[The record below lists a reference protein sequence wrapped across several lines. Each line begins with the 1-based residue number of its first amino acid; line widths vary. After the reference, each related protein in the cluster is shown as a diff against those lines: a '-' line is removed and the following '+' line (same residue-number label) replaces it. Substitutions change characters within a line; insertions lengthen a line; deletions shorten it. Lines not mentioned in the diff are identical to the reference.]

1 MIFYDTDNYKNTK
14 AKGMLYISLMDVDY
28 LIEKYGLDDL
38 KKDIPNDYID
48 YMDEELKKIS
58 DRDLLDI
65 SYYGALQ
72 MGIETEKDENLLEL
86 IRKEVQ
92 NGNLFPKKQLKK
104 LSKDE
109 LETLIQELIKQDELT
124 DEDLYKLRSYQM
136 AVYII
141 DQITRAHDMQI
152 SGYTEGGFD
161 VKKYKTIISNLDAIG
176 LNSNIKES
184 TYFDIEGINKAK

>member
-72 MGIETEKDENLLEL
+72 MGIETEKD
-86 IRKEVQ
+86 
-92 NGNLFPKKQLKK
+92 
-104 LSKDE
+104 
-109 LETLIQELIKQDELT
+109 
-124 DEDLYKLRSYQM
+124 
-136 AVYII
+136 
-141 DQITRAHDMQI
+141 
-152 SGYTEGGFD
+152 
-161 VKKYKTIISNLDAIG
+161 
-176 LNSNIKES
+176 
-184 TYFDIEGINKAK
+184 

>member
-141 DQITRAHDMQI
+141 DQITRANDMQI

-184 TYFDIEGINKAK
+184 TYFDIEGPNKAK